1 MWPYYMLSKRK
12 LKKCLKIFSKKCR
25 ISKLLLIFR
34 MFEPLY
40 ERFYDAKIDDLGI
53 ILIFQTT
60 VIVVFGCTFSGPRI
74 FNAIW

>member
-1 MWPYYMLSKRK
+1 
-12 LKKCLKIFSKKCR
+12 
-25 ISKLLLIFR
+25 